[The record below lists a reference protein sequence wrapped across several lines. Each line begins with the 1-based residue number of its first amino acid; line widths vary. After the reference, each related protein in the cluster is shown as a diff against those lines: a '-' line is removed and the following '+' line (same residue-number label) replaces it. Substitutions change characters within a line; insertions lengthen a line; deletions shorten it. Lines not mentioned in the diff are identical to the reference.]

1 MSNTTKTSMKLTY
14 EGARIA
20 VAAAAAKAD
29 EIGVPQ
35 CIAVVDDGGRLM
47 AFARMDGAKFLSVMT
62 SQTKAQTAA
71 SNRAPTSKIKPE
83 DELKLAL
90 AAQSQ
95 LTNLKGGL
103 PIIVNGMCIGAIGVG
118 SGTGDQDIEVAKAAL
133 AALGA
138 DPVDI

>member
-1 MSNTTKTSMKLTY
+1 MSSTTKPSIKLTY
-14 EGARIA
+14 EGARVA
-20 VAAAAAKAD
+20 VAAAVAKA
-29 EIGVPQ
+29 EEMGVPQ

-71 SNRAPTSKIKPE
+71 SNRVPTSKIKVD
-83 DELKLAL
+83 DEIKLAL

-103 PIIVNGMCIGAIGVG
+103 PIMMSGTCIGAVGVG

-138 DPVDI
+138 DPADI

>member
-103 PIIVNGMCIGAIGVG
+103 PIIVNGTCIGAIGVG

-133 AALGA
+133 VALGA